1 MKNNSPGMVQLEVN
15 SSSLLSTLR
24 PRSLA
29 IVLRRKTQASSMT
42 AVTVAETR
50 LRLLRGNH
58 PGLLCKPLF
67 PPSWPPWPPWPLRS
81 EGIPPEMKTFID
93 KKKQSFYIRSYLKN
107 IQIIIIG
114 LKQKLCKPLYSPSRP
129 PWPPWPLRSEGK
141 PPRVKTC
148 IDKKTRLKQLYLQ
161 FQYFLKAR
169 VSPSKHHVYVSTG
182 SIRAYK
188 FKFWWFL
195 WLNKKWYKKLIK
207 IYPNIHQGI
216 MDPNIFNIRILS
228 SVFKW
233 HLLKRFFFE
242 YPGYTKSQIWLKKD
256 SIPLCIPR
264 RKPFF
269 YRPSA
274 QSYTVWCGTYYSVA
288 TWTFMCV

>member
-1 MKNNSPGMVQLEVN
+1 MVQLEVN

-29 IVLRRKTQASSMT
+29 IVLRRKTQASSIT

-81 EGIPPEMKTFID
+81 EGIPPEMKTLID
-93 KKKQSFYIRSYLKN
+93 NKKQLFLHQIN
-107 IQIIIIG
+107 IQIGTYLLIIIG
-114 LKQKLCKPLYSPSRP
+114 LKPLYSRSWPL
-129 PWPPWPLRSEGK
+129 WPPWPLRSEGK

-148 IDKKTRLKQLYLQ
+148 IDRKIRLKQLFFQ
-161 FQYFLKAR
+161 FHYFLKAR

-195 WLNKKWYKKLIK
+195 WLKKS
-207 IYPNIHQGI
+207 G
-216 MDPNIFNIRILS
+216 
-228 SVFKW
+228 
-233 HLLKRFFFE
+233 
-242 YPGYTKSQIWLKKD
+242 TK
-256 SIPLCIPR
+256 
-264 RKPFF
+264 
-269 YRPSA
+269 
-274 QSYTVWCGTYYSVA
+274 
-288 TWTFMCV
+288 TW